1 LPSELVE
8 FLELLARELRACDEQ
23 SYANA
28 VEAAITG
35 TADERTAFLE
45 SNALWGGAGSIA
57 DQAGIRGNRGD
68 GRRHIE
74 RALLE
79 LGHEQIRVGI
89 VNSRTSMWVEAF
101 DQWAAQGI

>member
-1 LPSELVE
+1 MIDL
-8 FLELLARELRACDEQ
+8 LERLARELRACDEQ
-23 SYANA
+23 SCASA
-28 VEAAITG
+28 VEAAIIG
-35 TADERTAFLE
+35 AAEERTAFLE

-74 RALLE
+74 RALRE
-79 LGHEQIRVGI
+79 LGHEQIRVGV

-101 DQWAAQGI
+101 DQWAARGI